1 MSEIKKQW
9 YVVRAIGGKEA
20 KVKEY
25 IEAEVRHNHLE
36 DYISQVLIPTE
47 KVYTIRNG
55 KKVSKEKVSYPGY
68 VLVEAAFVG
77 QIPILIRNTPNVLG
91 FLGDTKED
99 SRKMIATP
107 LRPQEVARILGRVDE
122 MNAMEE
128 ENEIPFF
135 VGETVK
141 VTDGPF
147 SSFQGTIEAVDNER
161 KKLTVSVKIFG
172 RKTPME
178 LGFTAKE
185 VAAFIKL
192 QIKGG
197 AANPSPPVGPAL
209 GSKGVNI
216 MDFCKQFNARTQD
229 KAGKV
234 LPVIITVYSDK
245 SFDFVVKQ
253 PPVAIQLKEAAKVQ
267 SGSAQPNRNKV
278 GQVTWEQIREIAQD
292 KMSDMNCFTLESAMR
307 MVAGTAR
314 SMGINVVGEFPNL

>member
-9 YVVRAIGGKEA
+9 YVIRAVGGKEA

-25 IEAEVRHNHLE
+25 IESEVRHNHLE

-55 KKVSKEKVSYPGY
+55 KKISKEKVSYPGY

-77 QIPILIRNTPNVLG
+77 QIPILLRNIPNVLG
-91 FLGDTKED
+91 FLGDTKEE

-122 MNAMEE
+122 MSTMEE

-147 SSFQGTIEAVDNER
+147 SSFQGSIEAVDNER

-178 LGFTAKE
+178 LSFTQVEKE
-185 VAAFIKL
+185 
-192 QIKGG
+192 
-197 AANPSPPVGPAL
+197 
-209 GSKGVNI
+209 
-216 MDFCKQFNARTQD
+216 
-229 KAGKV
+229 
-234 LPVIITVYSDK
+234 
-245 SFDFVVKQ
+245 
-253 PPVAIQLKEAAKVQ
+253 
-267 SGSAQPNRNKV
+267 
-278 GQVTWEQIREIAQD
+278 
-292 KMSDMNCFTLESAMR
+292 
-307 MVAGTAR
+307 
-314 SMGINVVGEFPNL
+314 